1 MPKAEPLTSKLRR
14 EAFQDEIAVVMT
26 ASLRSA
32 VIKGCM
38 PAVAYANRGLKIF
51 EKGLADELFSQGAV
65 GSVMPRGVGENNLP
79 GRSGPKFCFASV
91 KDRFWRKAALR
102 MLRTFRPTSL
112 ADDRN
117 CSGLSSKGRMP
128 K

>member
-1 MPKAEPLTSKLRR
+1 MPKAEALTSKLRR

-38 PAVAYANRGLKIF
+38 PAVAYANKGLKIF

-65 GSVMPRGVGENNLP
+65 PRFHDSWQRDAE
-79 GRSGPKFCFASV
+79 R
-91 KDRFWRKAALR
+91 RWRE
-102 MLRTFRPTSL
+102 
-112 ADDRN
+112 
-117 CSGLSSKGRMP
+117 
-128 K
+128 

>member
-38 PAVAYANRGLKIF
+38 PAVAYANKGLKIF

-79 GRSGPKFCFASV
+79 GR
-91 KDRFWRKAALR
+91 
-102 MLRTFRPTSL
+102 
-112 ADDRN
+112 
-117 CSGLSSKGRMP
+117 
-128 K
+128 

>member
-32 VIKGCM
+32 VINGCM

-91 KDRFWRKAALR
+91 KDRFWREADISNVSGNDPKGNAAR
-102 MLRTFRPTSL
+102 MSQRVRAS
-112 ADDRN
+112 AAR
-117 CSGLSSKGRMP
+117 
-128 K
+128 